1 MDFNDIPAVDEAEVR
16 RFIEILHSH
25 AAQLVNG
32 ADRTGVLQLCRI
44 NPLDEDNV
52 VPSRFQIGDVE
63 AMVKVAIDDANA
75 GHNVYAEA
83 RTVRPELRGKQRGRI
98 EETVWV
104 LGFVVDSDADKGK
117 AGNVTAEPTLEVE
130 TSPGNRHLWYLL
142 NRAIPVAQAKPV
154 GEAIRRSAGADFDTG
169 VITQCYRVAGTPN
182 FPSTAKRER
191 GRLTIDPT
199 RIVAHSGHLWSPSEL
214 LAAFPTAS
222 AKPAGGNAANGN
234 RADDNG
240 DETKLP
246 DDLLQLIRNGVDD
259 TEDRSA
265 AFHSVVAQ
273 LKRRRWG
280 VEAITSLFEKY
291 PDGIARKYA
300 GRVRDEVER
309 SYGKH
314 ASNEVSAADDG
325 SKADPDVTPHIL
337 PTIRVIAGQLPRVVS
352 ETEQALLAAG
362 APIFFRAG
370 TLVRP
375 CVEKTTAADGRTT
388 TIANLHP
395 FVVPSLLEW
404 MASAALF
411 ERFNGRSRRW
421 VVIDPPRQVAEA
433 LLARKGLWSVPRV
446 SGVIT
451 TPILRSDGSLLA
463 DKGYDVATGL
473 YLSLGLDEL
482 TMPMPTREA
491 AQTGLKL
498 LTDLLAE
505 FSFAEPRDR
514 SVAISGLLTAL
525 VRGSLPTAPMYLVR
539 AHTPGTGK
547 SYLVDVI
554 AAVATGRVCPVITAS
569 KSMEETEKR
578 LGAVLLSGA
587 AIISIDNCTRD
598 LSGDLLCQLTE
609 RSLIKIRVLGRSE
622 MPECECHTTVFAT
635 GNNVLFKG
643 DMVRRG
649 LTCNLDVLDERPE
662 LREFRHDPLRRV
674 LADRGTYVAAALTI
688 VRAYLAA
695 GAPQK
700 SALGS
705 YAEWSRMVRSPLV
718 WLGEPDPVESMDS
731 ARDEDPELGDIREL
745 FGLWPDY
752 FDLDQK
758 VTTGQIIELAC
769 QAPAANDFNRHP
781 LKELLL
787 GVAGDRDGGGISAKR
802 LGWWLRG
809 ISGRVEAGHRLSMDR
824 LDKSRACFWLTK
836 VGT

>member
-1 MDFNDIPAVDEAEVR
+1 MDFNNTPIIDEAAVR
-16 RFIEILHSH
+16 RFIEIIHTH
-25 AAQLVNG
+25 AAQVINC
-32 ADRTGVLQLCRI
+32 AERTGVLQLCRI
-44 NPLDEDNV
+44 NPADENEV
-52 VPSRFQIGDVE
+52 VPSRFEIGDVE
-63 AMVKVAIDDANA
+63 AMVKVAIDDAGA
-75 GHNVYAEA
+75 GHNVYIEA
-83 RTVRPELRGKQRGRI
+83 RTVRSELRGKRRGAI
-98 EETVWV
+98 NDTVWV
-104 LGFVVDSDADKGK
+104 LGFVVDSDADKDK
-117 AGNVTAEPTLEVE
+117 AGNITATPTLEVE
-130 TSPGNRHLWYLL
+130 TSPGNQSLLVLARSGHPGCTSETDRGSHSQEHWRRPRYRRHH
-142 NRAIPVAQAKPV
+142 PVLPR
-154 GEAIRRSAGADFDTG
+154 G
-169 VITQCYRVAGTPN
+169 GTPN

-191 GRLTIDPT
+191 GRLTIEPT
-199 RIVAHSGHLWSPSEL
+199 RIVEHSGRLWNPEEL
-214 LAAFPTAS
+214 LAAFPSAS
-222 AKPAGGNAANGN
+222 SRASECNARVAIG
-234 RADDNG
+234 RTNG

-246 DDLLQLIRNGVDD
+246 NDLLQLIRNGVDD

-411 ERFNGRSRRW
+411 ERFSGRSRRW

-451 TPILRSDGSLLA
+451 TPTLRSDGSLLA

-695 GAPQK
+695 GAPQNVVH
-700 SALGS
+700 SAATPNGR
-705 YAEWSRMVRSPLV
+705 AWFAAPWSGWASPTRSRAWIRLETRTRSLV
-718 WLGEPDPVESMDS
+718 IFASCSGCG
-731 ARDEDPELGDIREL
+731 R
-745 FGLWPDY
+745 
-752 FDLDQK
+752 
-758 VTTGQIIELAC
+758 T
-769 QAPAANDFNRHP
+769 
-781 LKELLL
+781 
-787 GVAGDRDGGGISAKR
+787 ISTSTRRSR
-802 LGWWLRG
+802 LGRSSSWPVR
-809 ISGRVEAGHRLSMDR
+809 HRRPTTSIGTR
-824 LDKSRACFWLTK
+824 SRSCC
-836 VGT
+836 

>member
-1 MDFNDIPAVDEAEVR
+1 MDFNNTPIIDEAAVR
-16 RFIEILHSH
+16 RFIEIIHTH
-25 AAQLVNG
+25 AAQVINC
-32 ADRTGVLQLCRI
+32 AERTGVLQLCRI
-44 NPLDEDNV
+44 NPADDNEV

-63 AMVKVAIDDANA
+63 AMVKVAIDDAGA
-75 GHNVYAEA
+75 GHNVYIEA
-83 RTVRPELRGKQRGRI
+83 RTVRSELRGKRRGAI
-98 EETVWV
+98 NDTVWV
-104 LGFVVDSDADKGK
+104 LGFVVDSDADKDR
-117 AGNVTAEPTLEVE
+117 AGNITATATLEVE
-130 TSPGNRHLWYLL
+130 TSPGNSHFWYLL
-142 NRAIPVAQAKPV
+142 DRAISAAQAKPI
-154 GEAIRRSAGADFDTG
+154 GEAIRRSTGADQDTG
-169 VITQCYRVAGTPN
+169 VVTQCYRVAGTPN
-182 FPSTAKRER
+182 FPSVAKRER
-191 GRLTIDPT
+191 GRLAIEPT
-199 RIVAHSGHLWSPSEL
+199 RIVEHSGRLWNPEEL
-214 LAAFPTAS
+214 LAAFPSAS
-222 AKPAGGNAANGN
+222 SHTNEHASG
-234 RADDNG
+234 DG
-240 DETKLP
+240 DEATLP
-246 DDLLQLIRNGVDD
+246 DDLLQLIRSGVDD

-314 ASNEVSAADDG
+314 ASNEASAADDG

-411 ERFNGRSRRW
+411 ERFNGRRRRW
-421 VVIDPPRQVAEA
+421 VVIDPRQVAEA

-451 TPILRSDGSLLA
+451 TPTLRGDGSLLA
-463 DKGYDVATGL
+463 EKGYDVAGV
-473 YLSLGLDEL
+473 DEL
-482 TMPMPTREA
+482 VMPLPTREA

-514 SVAISGLLTAL
+514 SVAISGLLTTL

-569 KSMEETEKR
+569 KNMEETEKR

-587 AIISIDNCTRD
+587 AVISIDNCTRD
-598 LSGDLLCQLTE
+598 LSGELLCQLTE

-700 SALGS
+700 CSALGS

-787 GVAGDRDGGGISAKR
+787 GVAGDRDGGRGGISGKR

-809 ISGRVEAGHRLSMDR
+809 ISGRVEPGHRLSMDR